1 MFSSFSFKVV
11 DCSAMTEF
19 CGLSFQLKV
28 LLCFAA
34 GTTGL
39 LIHAKLVYLQRQA
52 PCVPQTTALEM
63 RHLPRSVFYDPEW
76 KPARIPFA
84 LPPH

>member
-1 MFSSFSFKVV
+1 MLSSFSFKVV
-11 DCSAMTEF
+11 DCSAVTEF

-39 LIHAKLVYLQRQA
+39 LIQAKFGDLIRRT
-52 PCVPQTTALEM
+52 PCVLKKHRSGDVAFNLEFI
-63 RHLPRSVFYDPEW
+63 L
-76 KPARIPFA
+76 
-84 LPPH
+84 